1 MRRTSSALLLFVCAC
16 MPADD
21 PSARTDAQS
30 ALADSGT
37 PAAASSQP
45 DTMPAHGVVLPD
57 SLGPEMIRQCSRSA
71 PRDARGY
78 WTPGAAEVNAF
89 EKALAPV
96 LQAAL
101 DSIGGREGPVRGS
114 DYVRQYV
121 GVVTRDGRRI
131 VYVNGVHRT
140 TVERDEDIM
149 RRHTIG
155 TDSALAAGEPMW
167 RHRPYAVC
175 DGGHYFFGAEYDPAT
190 GEVRTLDFN
199 GPG

>member
-1 MRRTSSALLLFVCAC
+1 MRLPTIALSLFVCAC
-16 MPADD
+16 GPADD
-21 PSARTDAQS
+21 PSARAGVKS

-37 PAAASSQP
+37 ATTASSLP
-45 DTMPAHGVVLPD
+45 DTMPAHAVVLPD

-71 PRDARGY
+71 PRDVRGY
-78 WTPGAAEVNAF
+78 WTPGPAEVNAF
-89 EKALAPV
+89 ERALAPV

-101 DSIGGREGPVRGS
+101 DSIGGRDGPVRGS

-131 VYVNGVHRT
+131 VYVSGVHRT

-155 TDSALAAGEPMW
+155 IDSALAAEEPMW

-175 DGGHYFFGAEYDPAT
+175 DGGHYFFGAEYDPAS